1 LFSQLSQV
9 EYALAIQWEETQNK
23 PNIKNGTAIDGDNP
37 THIKWLYDRAIE
49 RAQKYFYFYF

>member
-1 LFSQLSQV
+1 LFSQLFQV

-49 RAQKYFYFYF
+49 RAQKYFNFF